1 MDTSTILT
9 LLTFATAL
17 LFCPTRTDA
26 AIAIQLERLEQ
37 IGGAHLADTS
47 AIRVRKFNRTTF
59 TLNGT
64 FVVYQDLDETYEAS
78 LKVAYSRLGNNQ
90 WNEYPMKIGQKS
102 VCRAMVEEYQ
112 QYQHVFVNSTNL
124 PWVAEGTR
132 SFCPFPK
139 GAYWIHDLAP
149 DASWVPPVVPAGYWR
164 MTLDS
169 WRNGE
174 LQGVFRVYLRLT
186 K

>member
-1 MDTSTILT
+1 
-9 LLTFATAL
+9 
-17 LFCPTRTDA
+17 
-26 AIAIQLERLEQ
+26 
-37 IGGAHLADTS
+37 
-47 AIRVRKFNRTTF
+47 
-59 TLNGT
+59 
-64 FVVYQDLDETYEAS
+64 
-78 LKVAYSRLGNNQ
+78 
-90 WNEYPMKIGQKS
+90 MKIAQKS
-102 VCRAMVEEYQ
+102 VCRAMIEEYQ

-139 GAYWIHDLAP
+139 GTYWVQDLAP

-164 MTLDS
+164 MTLES